1 MGSGERIVDMTCDR
15 SHSTAA
21 MISQRPGDF
30 AAQLRTSKSDGLPV
44 SGAFILLMTI
54 CHSQRIAIKPAP
66 RWSVTS
72 FSSLKT
78 ATKLSNPK
86 INGTT
91 NNVPRV
97 IHRIVESIRCNI
109 EAVSV
114 SC

>member
-1 MGSGERIVDMTCDR
+1 MGSGERIVDMTWAR
-15 SHSTAA
+15 SHSVTA
-21 MISQRPGDF
+21 MISQCAGDL
-30 AAQLRTSKSDGLPV
+30 AAQRRTSKSYGLPV
-44 SGAFILLMTI
+44 SGVFILLMTI

-66 RWSVTS
+66 KWSVTS

-78 ATKLSNPK
+78 ATKLANPK

-97 IHRIVESIRCNI
+97 IHRIAESIRFDI

-114 SC
+114 RC